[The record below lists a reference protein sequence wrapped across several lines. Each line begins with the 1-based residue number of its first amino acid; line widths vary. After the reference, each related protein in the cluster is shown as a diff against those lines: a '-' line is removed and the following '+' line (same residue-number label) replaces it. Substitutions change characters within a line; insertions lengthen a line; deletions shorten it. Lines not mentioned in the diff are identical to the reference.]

1 MTTQTRAVLIVI
13 ITTMLLLS
21 FAVSAGCTGQLRPA
35 DAARGKVSDAASGV
49 AGVVAHTESAQRHVE
64 QAIPHTDDTGKV
76 HLAAATD
83 EHQEILSDAAE
94 TKQALDATV
103 TQITSL
109 EGQLVTARQDYAQLE
124 SRWFVRWGR
133 WIEHV
138 LWMIG
143 IAWLLL
149 GVASVVLGL
158 GNPLSL
164 TWRIGKEITR
174 LVPLMN
180 PFSWVRDWILA
191 RRTMAVVAAT
201 VAPSGRD
208 G

>member
-1 MTTQTRAVLIVI
+1 MTASARHILEVFIVLSTIL
-13 ITTMLLLS
+13 TTLGG
-21 FAVSAGCTGQLRPA
+21 AGCAGQAKPA
-35 DAARGKVSDAASGV
+35 DAARASVGDAASGV

-64 QAIPHTDDTGKV
+64 QAVPHTDDTGKV

-83 EHQEILSDAAE
+83 EHKEVIADAAE

-103 TQITSL
+103 TQITAM
-109 EGQLVTARQDYAQLE
+109 EGQVVAVKADYTKLE
-124 SRWFVRWGR
+124 SRWYVRWGR
-133 WIEHV
+133 WIERV
-138 LWMIG
+138 LWIIG
-143 IAWLLL
+143 ISWLVL
-149 GVASVVLGL
+149 GAASVLFGL

-191 RRTMAVVAAT
+191 RRTSSDAGKA
-201 VAPSGRD
+201 G
-208 G
+208 

>member
-1 MTTQTRAVLIVI
+1 MTATARQILEVFVA
-13 ITTMLLLS
+13 ITTIL
-21 FAVSAGCTGQLRPA
+21 ATPGCAGHAKPA
-35 DAARGKVSDAASGV
+35 DAARANVSDAVSGV

-64 QAIPHTDDTGKV
+64 QAVPHTDDTGKV

-83 EHQEILSDAAE
+83 EHKEVIADAAE

-103 TQITSL
+103 TQITAL
-109 EGQLVTARQDYAQLE
+109 EGQVVAAQADYTKLE
-124 SRWFVRWGR
+124 SRWYVRWGR
-133 WIEHV
+133 WIERV
-138 LWMIG
+138 LWIIG
-143 IAWLLL
+143 VSWLVL
-149 GVASVVLGL
+149 GAASVVFGL

-191 RRTMAVVAAT
+191 RRTAAD
-201 VAPSGRD
+201 AGKD